1 MVERTVGV
9 TPPRV
14 LTIAGTD
21 SGGGAG
27 VAADLRTWAA
37 CGVHGCVAVTAVTVQ
52 NSVGV
57 TDVHLIPPQTVA
69 AQIQAVADD
78 IGLDAAKSG
87 MLATAAIIDAVCDA
101 CDRVGIGSDGGVP
114 FVVDPVAAAST
125 GAQLLADD
133 ALDAVRTQLFPRAS
147 LVTPNL
153 DEVRLLVEIDVHD
166 RAAQYEAARRLHA
179 LGPTH
184 VLVKGG
190 HLREDTDQCVDLLY
204 DGDTFLELPG
214 PRFDTRHTHG
224 SGETIG
230 AAITAGLARG
240 LTVIDAVTSGK
251 RFVTEAV
258 RHSYPLGEGNGPVS
272 PLWATCAWWA
282 DGSGGRRDDVT
293 PLAVGPGSG
302 WPA

>member
-57 TDVHLIPPQTVA
+57 SDVHLIPARAVA
-69 AQIQAVADD
+69 AQIQAVVDD
-78 IGLDAAKSG
+78 IGLDAAKTG
-87 MLATAAIIDAVCDA
+87 MLATVAIIDAVCDA
-101 CDRVGIGSDGGVP
+101 CDQAAIGSSGDIP

-125 GAQLLADD
+125 GASLLTDD
-133 ALDAVRTQLFPRAS
+133 ALDVVRRKLFPRAT

-153 DEVRLLVEIDVHD
+153 DEVRLLVGVDVRD
-166 RAAQYEAARRLHA
+166 RTAQYEAARRLHA
-179 LGPTH
+179 LGPAH

-190 HLREDTDQCVDLLY
+190 HLHEDTDQCVDLLY
-204 DGDTFLELPG
+204 DGAEFVELPG
-214 PRFDTRHTHG
+214 PRFDTHHTHG
-224 SGETIG
+224 SGETFG
-230 AAITAGLARG
+230 AVITAGLAHG
-240 LTVIDAVTSGK
+240 LSILDAVQVGK
-251 RFVTEAV
+251 RFIIDAV
-258 RHSYPLGEGNGPVS
+258 RHSYPLGKGNGPVS
-272 PLWATCAWWA
+272 PLWATSSWW
-282 DGSGGRRDDVT
+282 GTRPGVRNYDVT
-293 PLAVGPGSG
+293 AGMTGPDAGRT
-302 WPA
+302 A